1 MTTIRQSTR
10 EADRDRGANSGEPPA
25 TGAGGRVSPESLTRV
40 AVAAAAAEQAAG
52 QSGGLSSDLGAALRA
67 ATPPR
72 GPQGTARAADTDGAR
87 PETGGRTSPDRGPDR
102 GPDSR

>member
-1 MTTIRQSTR
+1 MTTIRQATR

-40 AVAAAAAEQAAG
+40 AVAAAAAERAAG
-52 QSGGLSSDLGAALRA
+52 QSSDLGAALHA

-72 GPQGTARAADTDGAR
+72 GPQGTSRTADTNGAR
-87 PETGGRTSPDRGPDR
+87 PETGGRTGPDR
-102 GPDSR
+102 GTERGTGSR